1 MMTPMTNSPAQGPLL
16 NILTRY
22 FEKDPLI
29 AAQVLETMSVEE
41 AAAVVKVMPNSMAV
55 KLIGYVNDAYCALLL
70 EQLPKNVFEKIANKV
85 DSQKAANIFL
95 RFSHERREEF
105 LTLLDEKQ
113 KRQIQ
118 ELLSYPE
125 DSAGRAMSVDFIAFH
140 SGVQVRDA
148 VSRIRD
154 IVKRGSVLSYVYVI
168 DEQEHLVGI
177 LNMRDLL
184 LAEGGSSLAQIMRT
198 DLFAVNCFDGLEKV
212 ANLLQDRKYFAA
224 PVVDNEKRMLGVVR
238 AEQMIGNVQDALSE
252 DIQKM
257 FGVSGDER
265 SFSPIG
271 RSLRTRLPWLYVNL
285 GTAFLA
291 AAVVSMF
298 EGIIAKI
305 TVLAV
310 YLPVVAGQGGNA
322 GAQSLAI
329 VMRGLVMR
337 EIPASKAK
345 SLILKETWIG
355 IINGIV
361 IGIVTGLIAWFWQGN
376 PVLGVVIGLGMLVN
390 LTVAGFS
397 GAFIPL
403 AMKSL
408 GMDPAQCSSIIL
420 TTITDVMGFF
430 AFLGFAVL
438 FQNQLM

>member
-1 MMTPMTNSPAQGPLL
+1 
-16 NILTRY
+16 
-22 FEKDPLI
+22 
-29 AAQVLETMSVEE
+29 
-41 AAAVVKVMPNSMAV
+41 MAV
-55 KLIGYVNDAYCALLL
+55 KLISYVNDAYCAVLL
-70 EQLPKNVFEKIANKV
+70 EQLPKSVFEKIANKV
-85 DSQKAANIFL
+85 DAQKAANFFL
-95 RFSHERREEF
+95 RFSKERREEF
-105 LTLLDEKQ
+105 LSLLDEKQ
-113 KRQIQ
+113 KKQIQ

-140 SGVQVRDA
+140 SGVQVRDT
-148 VSRIRD
+148 VSKIRD
-154 IVKRGSVLSYVYVI
+154 IVKKGSILSYVYVI
-168 DEQEHLVGI
+168 DEQGRLVGV

-184 LAEGGSSLAQIMRT
+184 LADGGSTLAQIMRT
-198 DLFAVNCFDGLEKV
+198 DLFAVNCFDSLEKV

-238 AEQMIGNVQDALSE
+238 AEQLIGNVQDALSE
-252 DIQKM
+252 DIQMM

-265 SFSPIG
+265 AFSPLG

-298 EGIIAKI
+298 EGIIAKLS
-305 TVLAV
+305 VLAV
-310 YLPVVAGQGGNA
+310 YLRVVAGQGGNA
-322 GAQSLAI
+322 GVQSLAI

-337 EIPASKAK
+337 EIPPHKAK
-345 SLILKETWIG
+345 QLILKETGIG
-355 IINGIV
+355 IINGIL
-361 IGIVTGLIAWFWQGN
+361 IGVVTGIIAWYWQGN
-376 PVLGVVIGLGMLVN
+376 PFLGVVISLGMLVN

-397 GAFIPL
+397 GAVIPL

-408 GMDPAQCSSIIL
+408 RLDPAQCSGIIL